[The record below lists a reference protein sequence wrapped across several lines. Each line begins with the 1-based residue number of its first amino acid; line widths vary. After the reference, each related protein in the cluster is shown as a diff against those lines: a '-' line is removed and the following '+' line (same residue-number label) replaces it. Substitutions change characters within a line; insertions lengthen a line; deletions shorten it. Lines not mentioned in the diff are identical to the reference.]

1 MDLLSQLLFSDR
13 APKLLKKSLD
23 FNAQKAAVTAANIA
37 NSETPGYK
45 AVQVNFEKQLQAAV
59 SARSL
64 PMKITNAKHMEAQ
77 NSGLQSLRPTIE
89 IDRSQGRLDG
99 NNVNMEKE
107 MITLTQ
113 TQLEYEAAI
122 SAMSKRG
129 AMISAAIREAR

>member
-13 APKLLKKSLD
+13 TPKLLKKSLD
-23 FNAQKAAVTAANIA
+23 FNVQKAAVTAANIA

-64 PMKITNAKHMEAQ
+64 PMKTTNAKHMEAQ
-77 NSGLQSLRPTIE
+77 NSRIQSLRPTVE

-113 TQLEYEAAI
+113 TQLAYETAI
-122 SAMSKRG
+122 AAMSKRG